1 MNLEVTKSTF
11 QALASKFVLDR
22 DSAIANINKLLYSEG
37 DNIDELYDQ
46 MSKLTISKINIANTQ
61 EELNRVVR
69 LHDLSQEK
77 KVFGDDSKGR
87 EEPAD
92 SINENRPE

>member
-37 DNIDELYDQ
+37 DSINDLAVQ
-46 MSKLTISKINIANTQ
+46 MNKLTIAKLNIANTQ
-61 EELNRVVR
+61 EELNKAVN
-69 LHDLSQEK
+69 LQMAQQEGNK
-77 KVFGDDSKGR
+77 KPSDTDVKK
-87 EEPAD
+87 
-92 SINENRPE
+92 